1 MLLSVMT
8 APKILAAVAG
18 ALAVISLFKPEWPML
33 PVAILLLAVAVF
45 VK

>member
-1 MLLSVMT
+1 MSANKV
-8 APKILAAVAG
+8 LAGVAG

-45 VK
+45 IGPGK